1 MPLCINGALLHATVF
16 GIGAAVGAGVAS
28 TVLERKRAAT
38 AVPAPAEAATIDT
51 AITRPT
57 TRALQATGGV
67 LRYGHPG
74 EELCSIDT
82 TSQSCTIFYRQ
93 RRLFFCILLQETE

>member
-74 EELCSIDT
+74 EELLLHRYDKSELHNILPPT
-82 TSQSCTIFYRQ
+82 QTIFLYSTPRN
-93 RRLFFCILLQETE
+93 